1 MGGRLALQQRRRR
14 ELFVQMADVAELAT
28 GVDDHGYECVRLD
41 SENPLKR
48 GERIIALPS
57 KSHTY
62 QR

>member
-1 MGGRLALQQRRRR
+1 
-14 ELFVQMADVAELAT
+14 VQMADVAELAT

-48 GERIIALPS
+48 GERISALPS
-57 KSHTY
+57 KSLTY